1 MIVSDVMSR
10 DVEFLSDAAT
20 VQQAAE
26 LMGEL
31 DVGALPI
38 GNAGRLDGI
47 VTDRDILYRVVARGL
62 DPAATPVRAVLSH
75 PVIAC
80 NEAEAVQAAMDRMAT
95 NHIRRMPVC
104 DAADVVVGWITLAD
118 LSRRLLVDN
127 AALQAALLQLTEAE

>member
-1 MIVSDVMSR
+1 MIVSDLMSR
-10 DVEFLSDAAT
+10 DVEFLAAAAT

-31 DVGALPI
+31 DVGALPV
-38 GNAGRLDGI
+38 GDASRLDGI

-80 NEAEAVQAAMDRMAT
+80 GEADTVQAVMDKMAT

-104 DAADVVVGWITLAD
+104 DPVGAVVGWITLAD